1 MKALFRYIYFEIV
14 YFNMDS
20 KDPVFFMEQ
29 QRFDQLWVRLLVVAL
44 IVFVWYGAI
53 QQLIF
58 GISFGNNPASDP
70 VMLLLL
76 IVFGILFPAFMLS
89 LKMVTEVRNDGLYIR
104 FYPIHRSFR
113 RFTFESIRS
122 YEVRDYS
129 PLKDYGGWGIRF
141 GPKGQAYNVSGSKGV
156 VLVLEDGKRLM
167 VGSQHPDE
175 LAAAISRG
183 MDAS

>member
-1 MKALFRYIYFEIV
+1 MVTNGVTFFRE
-14 YFNMDS
+14 
-20 KDPVFFMEQ
+20 EQ
-29 QRFDQLWVRLLVVAL
+29 KFRQLWIRIFVLLL
-44 IVFVWYGAI
+44 LVFVWYGAI

-70 VMLLLL
+70 VMFLLL

-167 VGSQHPDE
+167 VGSKQPDE

>member
-1 MKALFRYIYFEIV
+1 MVTNGVTFFRE
-14 YFNMDS
+14 
-20 KDPVFFMEQ
+20 EQ
-29 QRFDQLWVRLLVVAL
+29 KFRQLWIRIFVLLL
-44 IVFVWYGAI
+44 LVFVWYGAI

-70 VMLLLL
+70 VMFLLL

-89 LKMVTEVRNDGLYIR
+89 LRMVTEVRYDGLYIR

-113 RFTFESIRS
+113 KYPFESIRS

-156 VLVLEDGKRLM
+156 FLVLENGKNLM
-167 VGSQHPDE
+167 VGSKQPDE